1 MTIRTVT
8 KIPFNDGNLMVVYN
22 DADGNAINDVI
33 TSVPIDSDNKHYL
46 EILDWVANGN
56 SISDASVLPTD

>member
-1 MTIRTVT
+1 
-8 KIPFNDGNLMVVYN
+8 MVVYN

-56 SISDASVLPTD
+56 SISDAPVLPTD